1 MPDESGEQKKGVGR
15 FLPKRSKNKPANPE
29 ESPQQPESSEPPAS
43 QPSDSPSDEGEGKK
57 PRTGKTKPS
66 LVLADNQE
74 LVLAEKE
81 ESTPLVNPDWR
92 DARKQYTGK
101 FKKKWGILSA
111 SPQELQLWLQE
122 GGWRF
127 VAGGAFLI
135 VLVLVGILTFTRN
148 GGEQAIQRD
157 PETGNPITDPSGQL
171 TTIPLQTPVPGQ
183 PDPAAPNTT
192 QPVGTQPQ
200 PQPDSPPAAP
210 APNDNAPALP
220 AFIVVNTGGH
230 GLRLRATPDGTS
242 AVLTTVPE
250 GERVQQ
256 IGEEATGAGY
266 VWRNVRAPDG
276 TEGWVAVD
284 WLQPAP

>member
-1 MPDESGEQKKGVGR
+1 MPDESGEQKKGLGR
-15 FLPKRSKNKPANPE
+15 FLRKRSKGELDPADQ
-29 ESPQQPESSEPPAS
+29 ESAHSAASSEPPAS
-43 QPSDSPSDEGEGKK
+43 QASDSPSAEGETKK
-57 PRTGKTKPS
+57 PRKAKPS

-157 PETGNPITDPSGQL
+157 PETGNPIIVPPGQL
-171 TTIPLQTPVPGQ
+171 TSIPLQTTVPGQ
-183 PDPAAPNTT
+183 PNADAPT
-192 QPVGTQPQ
+192 QPVGTQPGTQ
-200 PQPDSPPAAP
+200 PEPPPAAP
-210 APNDNAPALP
+210 APNDNTSIQP
-220 AFIVVNTGGH
+220 AFIVVNTGGN

-256 IGEEATGAGY
+256 IGEDVTGAGY

-276 TEGWVAVD
+276 TEGWVAID
-284 WLQPAP
+284 WLQPVP